1 MYLRGL
7 WPSLKHR
14 TRARS
19 GVSVGSGGDEGRR
32 GVAGPA
38 VGGEHVVEAY
48 AAEPVSRVTD
58 LTLDDVLAADRWARD
73 TATALVTA

>member
-1 MYLRGL
+1 V
-7 WPSLKHR
+7 
-14 TRARS
+14 AR
-19 GVSVGSGGDEGRR
+19 
-32 GVAGPA
+32 
-38 VGGEHVVEAY
+38 VVEAY